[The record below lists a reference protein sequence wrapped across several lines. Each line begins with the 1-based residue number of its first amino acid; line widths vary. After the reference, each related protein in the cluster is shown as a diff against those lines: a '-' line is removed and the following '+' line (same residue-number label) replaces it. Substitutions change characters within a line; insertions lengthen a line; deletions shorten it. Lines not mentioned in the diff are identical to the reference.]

1 MIYIYIYI
9 YPPPESI
16 RGPAG
21 WIVESWQKAWQKL
34 AFSQNKPATSL
45 WQSRTGW
52 WFLIFFHFHPEIWG
66 RWNHFDSYSSD
77 GVETTKQKK
86 LNTQMGTLTD
96 EFQVIEKRPFYTNEP
111 SFVGGVIA
119 HWFPKIAAR
128 WLPVGFESWESE
140 GSLSDINSSWSK
152 QMHIDAQCT
161 PVS

>member
-16 RGPAG
+16 HDLQVGSRR
-21 WIVESWQKAWQKL
+21 VDRRLDESWPSARTSQQLHFGKAEL
-34 AFSQNKPATSL
+34 GGGF
-45 WQSRTGW
+45 
-52 WFLIFFHFHPEIWG
+52 WFFFHFHPEIWG
-66 RWNHFDSYSSD
+66 RWNHFDSYFSD